1 MRKPR
6 RRAAVV
12 RLRSP
17 RWVMRRAVVA
27 LGRAGTMPRWVM
39 RRPAAALPSSESDH
53 RVGTGRA
60 MEREGKR
67 WDRPRD
73 GRGREA
79 LGPTARWKRKVRGR
93 GRGREEEG
101 GEESN
106 RVEEEGESAALKSAA
121 RGRGPLCSCVVGGR
135 GSVGLDALQ
144 WGKRKRGMPAASR
157 SPRCSGGRGSVGCQP
172 LAALGMD
179 WEWSSGELET
189 AGRRRVG
196 RGMDWVTG
204 TWTRTGYAVI

>member
-1 MRKPR
+1 MRR
-6 RRAAVV
+6 AVIALGDVSSGGRAAVV
-12 RLRSP
+12 RPP
-17 RWVMRRAVVA
+17 RWDRPRDGRGREA
-27 LGRAGTMPRWVM
+27 LGV
-39 RRPAAALPSSESDH
+39 
-53 RVGTGRA
+53 
-60 MEREGKR
+60 

-79 LGPTARWKRKVRGR
+79 LGPTARWKRKV
-93 GRGREEEG
+93 RGREEEG

-172 LAALGMD
+172 LTALGMD

>member
-1 MRKPR
+1 VRKPR

-12 RLRSP
+12 RLWSP
-17 RWVMRRAVVA
+17 RWVMRRAAVA
-27 LGRAGTMPRWVM
+27 LGRCRAGTMPRWVM

-53 RVGTGRA
+53 RLGTGRA
-60 MEREGKR
+60 MEGEGKR

-79 LGPTARWKRKVRGR
+79 LEPTARWKRKVRGR

-106 RVEEEGESAALKSAA
+106 RVEEEGESAALKSGRPWKRTTLFACRRWKRKRRVRAA
-121 RGRGPLCSCVVGGR
+121 RRVAVEKRKRNRLDAGGR
-135 GSVGLDALQ
+135 PLAALQ
-144 WGKRKRGMPAASR
+144 WGRRT
-157 SPRCSGGRGSVGCQP
+157 
-172 LAALGMD
+172 GMD
-179 WEWSSGELET
+179 WEWTRCS
-189 AGRRRVG
+189 G

-204 TWTRTGYAVI
+204 TWTRTGYAII